1 MTKSKK
7 NLFLSS
13 YKKKIKKINILC
25 IGDII
30 LDHYIYGKI
39 YRISPEAPVP
49 ILLYESEKYELGGA
63 GNVAK
68 NISSLGCQVNLLS
81 LYGNDNSSKKLK
93 NLEKANKNIKSL
105 KVKINNYF
113 VPTKVR
119 FINESDQKLRVDRET
134 QNFKLTVIQKK
145 LIIANVKKKITST
158 DLVVLS
164 DYNKGTLDQDLAR
177 KIINLAKKNKKIVVA
192 DPKKINLSAY
202 KNADIITPNQK
213 ELADAA
219 GKNLSS
225 EKELIRFSRK
235 IIKKN
240 NINNILITRSEKGM
254 LLVNDKYVKKFKANV
269 KNAIDVTG
277 AGDTVVAVLSVMMAL
292 GLDLDISVKIS
303 NDAAGIVVKKKETA
317 NVSLKD
323 LIYS

>member
-1 MTKSKK
+1 MWKEKKSKIHGK
-7 NLFLSS
+7 
-13 YKKKIKKINILC
+13 
-25 IGDII
+25 GII
-30 LDHYIYGKI
+30 
-39 YRISPEAPVP
+39 
-49 ILLYESEKYELGGA
+49 
-63 GNVAK
+63 
-68 NISSLGCQVNLLS
+68 
-81 LYGNDNSSKKLK
+81 
-93 NLEKANKNIKSL
+93 
-105 KVKINNYF
+105 
-113 VPTKVR
+113 
-119 FINESDQKLRVDRET
+119 
-134 QNFKLTVIQKK
+134 
-145 LIIANVKKKITST
+145 
-158 DLVVLS
+158 
-164 DYNKGTLDQDLAR
+164 
-177 KIINLAKKNKKIVVA
+177 AKKNKKIVVA

>member
-39 YRISPEAPVP
+39 HRISPEAPVP